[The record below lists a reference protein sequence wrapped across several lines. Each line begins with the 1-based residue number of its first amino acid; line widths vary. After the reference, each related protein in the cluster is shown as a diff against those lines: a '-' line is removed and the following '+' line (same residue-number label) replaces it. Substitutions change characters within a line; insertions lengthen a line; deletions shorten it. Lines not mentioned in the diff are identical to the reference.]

1 MSIARDAAV
10 ALVADALGVDR
21 SEVDAST
28 ALGTTLQWDS
38 LAHMRLILALEE
50 RLGRRLDPESIVA
63 ISGIQDVVALLEG
76 DA

>member
-1 MSIARDAAV
+1 MSMARAAAV
-10 ALVADALGVDR
+10 ALLADALGIDR
-21 SEVDAST
+21 SVVDADT
-28 ALGTTLQWDS
+28 AISTTLQWDS

-63 ISGIQDVVALLEG
+63 IAGIQDVVALLEG

>member
-1 MSIARDAAV
+1 MPQRPYFAGFNAGLTCDSEREDE
-10 ALVADALGVDR
+10 

-50 RLGRRLDPESIVA
+50 RLGRRLDPE
-63 ISGIQDVVALLEG
+63 
-76 DA
+76 